1 MELVPETAFR
11 PHALNPTLLN
21 NTRGIVTEAPG
32 MPQYGDL
39 IAVNS
44 LYLGHTVN
52 PALLHAMASTDTVT
66 ANPSS
71 CLKEDNNWRM
81 LTKDCENVPAEVKV
95 KSPGHVINAIEL
107 LRCNR
112 VYSNSRATFTDP
124 RSHSEQTYKASQ
136 GPNGEYCCSWLACS
150 RTFLTSKKLR

>member
-21 NTRGIVTEAPG
+21 NTGGIITEAPG

-44 LYLGHTVN
+44 LSLGHTVN
-52 PALLHAMASTDTVT
+52 LALLHATASTDTVT

-71 CLKEDNNWRM
+71 RLK
-81 LTKDCENVPAEVKV
+81 A
-95 KSPGHVINAIEL
+95 
-107 LRCNR
+107 
-112 VYSNSRATFTDP
+112 
-124 RSHSEQTYKASQ
+124 
-136 GPNGEYCCSWLACS
+136 
-150 RTFLTSKKLR
+150 